1 MEPRGLKTG
10 FPALLNVETRVLVL
24 GSLPSDESIKQQRY
38 YAKPQNQFWPIM
50 YAVLDAGTPAP
61 QYADRVGLLLSRGIG
76 LWDVLHSAERE
87 GSSDSKIRNP
97 VQTIFGACLSGIR
110 SLNESCSMAP
120 WLSHTSRDTTVV
132 ATSKPFTFHHQAPC
146 PGSTSWLWNERSRN
160 GVRRFASARPF
171 NMSFHRIRSA
181 LR

>member
-1 MEPRGLKTG
+1 MGTESMEPRGLKTG

-97 VQTIFGACLSGIR
+97 VPNDFRRLLERHPLIERIL
-110 SLNESCSMAP
+110 LNGTMAQSYFKRYNRGCNIEALYVP
-120 WLSHTSRDTTVV
+120 SSSPV
-132 ATSKPFTFHHQAPC
+132 
-146 PGSTSWLWNERSRN
+146 PGKHVLALERKIEKWREA
-160 GVRRFASARPF
+160 VCQR
-171 NMSFHRIRSA
+171 
-181 LR
+181 